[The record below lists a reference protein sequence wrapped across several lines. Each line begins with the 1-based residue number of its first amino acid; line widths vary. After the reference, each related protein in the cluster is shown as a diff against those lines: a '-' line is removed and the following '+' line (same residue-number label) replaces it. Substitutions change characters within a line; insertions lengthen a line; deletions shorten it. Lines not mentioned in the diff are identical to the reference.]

1 MLGLDIYGLF
11 HIVNDTTILKPTTK
25 TKKTYCFDLYQG
37 HYHQCCKNIKLGTFE
52 LMYKE
57 LWNLSVKVNHDNTC
71 SIYLDDLFVSSF
83 QMVDLSEHTL
93 QYEKDKES
101 DTQWY
106 EWRQAKQEYESYIM
120 EHKST
125 LYDPQIK
132 YSIDTLVPNYPTYTK
147 LIEKFERAEQLC
159 YIEDISAKEY
169 RLALKEIDSFISP
182 IMQHIIVKHT

>member
-1 MLGLDIYGLF
+1 MIGLDIYGLF

-37 HYHQCCKNIKLGTFE
+37 LYHQCYKNIKLGTFE

-57 LWNLSVKVNHDNTC
+57 LWNLSLKVNDDNTC
-71 SIYLDDLFVSSF
+71 SIYLDDVFVSSF
-83 QMVDLSEHTL
+83 KMVDLSEHTL
-93 QYEKDKES
+93 QYEKDNES

-106 EWRQAKQEYESYIM
+106 EWRQAKQDYESYIM

-159 YIEDISAKEY
+159 YIEDISVKEY

-182 IMQHIIVKHT
+182 IMKHIIAKHT